1 MARRGA
7 GEGSVYCRA
16 DGRWV
21 SYLRLSDGRKKFFTG
36 PTRKEVQARLQAAQ
50 HAQQEGRLAI
60 GRDQSVRDYLARWQ
74 EEIVRHSV
82 RESTR
87 LNYELAVR
95 RLLPL
100 MGQAKLRALT
110 PEQIQLAYSKLLEAH
125 LSARTVRQVHMVLR
139 RALKQAV
146 LWRLLDRNPTD
157 AARPPRP
164 ERKEMKVLDRHQVT
178 RLLAGTA
185 NDRDHALWTLLVTTG
200 IREGEA
206 LGLRWGDI
214 DLELGSITVRRALQ
228 RLGGRATFVEPKTAR
243 SRRTVPIPPSTRA
256 VLSEHRRRQREEQ
269 MLFGL
274 AFEAQDLVFCTA
286 DGRPLNPSS
295 VCIRLHL
302 TLKRLG
308 LPQIRV
314 HDLRHTAATHLLV
327 RGVHPKVVQDLLGH
341 STIAITL
348 DIYSHVMPSLA
359 RDATEHMEDFFSP
372 TDVTLI

>member
-7 GEGSVYCRA
+7 GEGSIYCRG

-21 SYLRLSDGRKKFFTG
+21 SYLRLPDGRKKFFTG
-36 PTRKEVQARLQAAQ
+36 PSRKDVQARLQAAQ
-50 HAQQEGRLAI
+50 HAVQEGRLAL
-60 GRDQSVRDYLARWQ
+60 GRDQTLRDYLVRWQ

-95 RLLPL
+95 RLQPL
-100 MGQAKLRALT
+100 IGHAKLRALT
-110 PEQIQLAYSKLLEAH
+110 PEQIQLAYSKLLGTG
-125 LSARTVRQVHMVLR
+125 LSARTVRQIHMVLR

-157 AARPPRP
+157 AVRPPRP
-164 ERKEMKVLDRHQVT
+164 ERKEMSVLDREQVA
-178 RLLAGTA
+178 RLLAGTVG
-185 NDRDHALWTLLVTTG
+185 DRDHALWTLLVTTG
-200 IREGEA
+200 VREGEA
-206 LGLRWGDI
+206 LGLLWSDV
-214 DLELGSITVRRALQ
+214 DLERGTVTIRRALQ
-228 RLGGRATFVEPKTAR
+228 RLSGRSAFVEPKTAR

-256 VLSEHRRRQREEQ
+256 VLAEHRRRQLEEQ
-269 MLFGL
+269 TL
-274 AFEAQDLVFCTA
+274 ADSVPRGRDLVFCTA
-286 DGRPLNPSS
+286 DGDPLNASS
-295 VCIRLHL
+295 VCIRLHR
-302 TLKRLG
+302 TLERLG

-348 DIYSHVMPSLA
+348 DTYSHVMPSLA
-359 RDATEHMEDFFSP
+359 RDATEYMEDFFGTPATYSR
-372 TDVTLI
+372 